1 MTALRARDALPS
13 RRAARG
19 AFERAGARFAD
30 ASVVHDET
38 RQKLLSRLEFTCID
52 PERIV
57 DLGCAH
63 GGGAS
68 ALAGRFP
75 GARVLAVDTSTAMLA
90 AARRRCGAV
99 AEWLCADAECLPLPA
114 RAAGLVFA
122 NMLLPWCRPE
132 RLFAE
137 TARILDVSGLF
148 VFSTLGPDSLEQLRR
163 AWAGADD
170 SIHVHGFFDMHDLG
184 DLLVGAGL
192 AEPVLDVDRI
202 QLTYADV
209 RSLVADLRATG
220 GINVAAGRRRG
231 LTGRGRWEAFEQAML
246 STRRGG
252 RFAVT
257 LELIFGQAWGRAP
270 APERGGPPGEFA
282 VPIQRIRRRS
292 G

>member
-1 MTALRARDALPS
+1 MTVLRARDALPS
-13 RRAARG
+13 PRAART
-19 AFERAGARFAD
+19 AFERAGGRFAD

-38 RQKLLSRLEFTCID
+38 RRELLSRLELMRID
-52 PERIV
+52 PRRIV

-63 GGGAS
+63 GAGAS
-68 ALAGRFP
+68 ALAGRYP
-75 GARVLAVDTSTAMLA
+75 RARVLAVDTSPAMLA
-90 AARRRCGAV
+90 AARRRCGTLAD
-99 AEWLCADAECLPLPA
+99 WLCADAERLPLPA
-114 RAAGLVFA
+114 RAAELVFA

-137 TARILDVSGLF
+137 AARILDVSGLF
-148 VFSTLGPDSLEQLRR
+148 MFSTLGPDSLGQLRR

-202 QLTYADV
+202 ELTYTDV
-209 RSLVADLRATG
+209 RSLVGDLRASG

-231 LTGRGRWEAFEQAML
+231 LTGRGRWDAFEQALL
-246 STRRGG
+246 SGSRGG

-257 LELIFGQAWGRAP
+257 LELIFGQAWGAP
-270 APERGGPPGEFA
+270 QTEGRGGPREFA
-282 VPIQRIRRRS
+282 VPVGRIRRRS
-292 G
+292 D